1 MPNVYTRFNKPNRE
15 ASPSGTDYLQNYQE
29 EINDGVKTLIPTTQT
44 NVFNMIQIDQPNVQ
58 IENILQ
64 RAAMGDM
71 SALNARQGTY
81 CDATTMPK
89 NLMQAQNLVIK
100 MKNEFDLMPTEIKE
114 KFGNS
119 ADKYVELMGTEE
131 FKNIMSPF
139 NEEIAKIA
147 EEKNHKEY
155 LKKVNEGAQL
165 NYDIKKATEALEA
178 NTAK

>member
-1 MPNVYTRFNKPNRE
+1 
-15 ASPSGTDYLQNYQE
+15 
-29 EINDGVKTLIPTTQT
+29 
-44 NVFNMIQIDQPNVQ
+44 
-58 IENILQ
+58 
-64 RAAMGDM
+64 MGDM
-71 SALNARQGTY
+71 SAINARQGTY